1 MQRISEKMMAGPLWV
16 GCSFSWSKTLP
27 PLNSQCLIVGKI
39 SSIKGLI
46 VYCLFGLK
54 WKRRRDE
61 KREARKGVSLCFW
74 NISRH
79 ILGGGFQ
86 ATASIAFKV
95 YYVYCV
101 HTLCTCE
108 WGVCVWVCGG
118 GGKEK
123 EKQRGKCWRNKML
136 WFDYLSLSPTFIY
149 FIQNLLLK
157 SQFPM

>member
-74 NISRH
+74 NISHH
-79 ILGGGFQ
+79 ILSGGFQ
-86 ATASIAFKV
+86 AASSIPFKV
-95 YYVYCV
+95 Y
-101 HTLCTCE
+101 LN
-108 WGVCVWVCGG
+108 GVCVCVCVCGG

-123 EKQRGKCWRNKML
+123 EKQREKCWRNKVL
-136 WFDYLSLSPTFIY
+136 WFDYLSPSPTFIY

>member
-1 MQRISEKMMAGPLWV
+1 MQRTSEKMMAGPLWV
-16 GCSFSWSKTLP
+16 GCSFSWSKILP

-79 ILGGGFQ
+79 ILSGGFQ
-86 ATASIAFKV
+86 ATASISFKV
-95 YYVYCV
+95 Y
-101 HTLCTCE
+101 LN
-108 WGVCVWVCGG
+108 GVCVFVYVEGEG
-118 GGKEK
+118 RRERNREREK
-123 EKQRGKCWRNKML
+123 NVEGSKVL
-136 WFDYLSLSPTFIY
+136 WFNYLSPSPTFTY
-149 FIQNLLLK
+149 FIPHSFSK